1 MGGFEIYEDLLRK
14 TGIPSS
20 VYRMGRNE
28 LEQYRNYTKPLT
40 DHDRKRLDALLEK
53 IRGKERAYEE
63 TLRYMKEEGVKLEQE
78 SIREK
83 E

>member
-1 MGGFEIYEDLLRK
+1 MRK
-14 TGIPSS
+14 TGIPFS